1 MPNPEDFAPLPAEA
15 AAFWAH
21 FPQWDNDINYA
32 MHLGMVVEE
41 IRQDYARMRLPWRPE
56 MLQPA
61 GIMHGGAIASLIDS
75 VVVPVVGWVND
86 TEGGFRKGQLLT
98 ISMNVNY
105 VGSIKDEDA
114 IAEGYVERRGKS
126 IVFCKVEVRGSESQR
141 LCATASLVYKN

>member
-1 MPNPEDFAPLPAEA
+1 MPNAEDFAPLPADK
-15 AAFWAH
+15 AAFWAA
-21 FPQWDNDINYA
+21 FPQWDNDVNYA

-41 IRQDYARMRLPWRPE
+41 IRQDYARMRLPWRAE

-86 TEGGFRKGQLLT
+86 GLQRGQLLT

-114 IAEGYVERRGKS
+114 IAEGFVERRGRS
-126 IVFCKVEVRGSESQR
+126 IVFCRVEVRGAQSQR

>member
-1 MPNPEDFAPLPAEA
+1 MPNPEDFAPLPADK
-15 AAFWAH
+15 AAFWAA

-41 IRQDYARMRLPWRPE
+41 IRQDYARMRLPWRAE

-86 TEGGFRKGQLLT
+86 GLQKGQLLT

-114 IAEGYVERRGKS
+114 IAECFVERRGRS
-126 IVFCKVEVRGSESQR
+126 IVFCKVEVRGAQSQR

>member
-1 MPNPEDFAPLPAEA
+1 MPNADDFAPLPADK
-15 AAFWAH
+15 AAFWAA
-21 FPQWDNDINYA
+21 FPQWDNDTNYA

-41 IRQDYARMRLPWRPE
+41 IRQDYARMRLQWRAE

-86 TEGGFRKGQLLT
+86 GLQKGQLLT

-114 IAEGYVERRGKS
+114 IAEGFVERRGRS
-126 IVFCKVEVRGSESQR
+126 IVFCRVEVRGAQSQR

>member
-1 MPNPEDFAPLPAEA
+1 MPNAEDFAPLPADK
-15 AAFWAH
+15 AAFWAA
-21 FPQWDNDINYA
+21 FPQWDNDVNYA

-41 IRQDYARMRLPWRPE
+41 IRQDYARMRLPWRAE

-75 VVVPVVGWVND
+75 VVVPVVRWVND
-86 TEGGFRKGQLLT
+86 GLQKGQLLT

-114 IAEGYVERRGKS
+114 IAEGFVERRGRS
-126 IVFCKVEVRGSESQR
+126 IVFCRVEVRGAQSQR